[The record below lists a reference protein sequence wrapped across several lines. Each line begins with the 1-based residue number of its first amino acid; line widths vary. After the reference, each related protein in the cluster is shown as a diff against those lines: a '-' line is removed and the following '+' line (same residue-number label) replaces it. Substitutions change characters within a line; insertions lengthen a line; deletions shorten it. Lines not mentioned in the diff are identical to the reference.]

1 MTAQGT
7 DGGNHDGRGRGS
19 PARIVELAKAQLEE
33 LVGRRPESVSGLVRD
48 EDGWRVTLEVVEVE
62 RVPPTT
68 SVLGSYEAL
77 VDPEGNLLEYS
88 RVRRYVRS
96 QVHDDG
102 LE

>member
-1 MTAQGT
+1 M
-7 DGGNHDGRGRGS
+7 
-19 PARIVELAKAQLEE
+19 
-33 LVGRRPESVSGLVRD
+33 
-48 EDGWRVTLEVVEVE
+48 TLEVVEVE